1 MEATSLYFD
10 DRKPRCNHCMCR
22 VRDSEFDKADGLTK
36 HLKRTGNYS
45 LYLTS
50 NVINGSRCTKADWNM
65 PYIKWLIYSN
75 TCKHRHTNTANPT
88 PKQSTPKGKKT
99 LELYNHTQ
107 TPGGTIKDMQ
117 SSFLFERGQWHF
129 SLWSIMW
136 HIRVVLKAEFSDNN
150 RAAAVSISLDS
161 AEIRLFS
168 WPTLSSCRALVEKP
182 LPAAVSN
189 GCAHFTYFMLKKLL
203 KTPECTLKTCTSPQ
217 VITELQLTSWL
228 QKQNKSRLIKST

>member
-1 MEATSLYFD
+1 MAT
-10 DRKPRCNHCMCR
+10 H
-22 VRDSEFDKADGLTK
+22 
-36 HLKRTGNYS
+36 
-45 LYLTS
+45 
-50 NVINGSRCTKADWNM
+50 
-65 PYIKWLIYSN
+65 SN
-75 TCKHRHTNTANPT
+75 TDTQALPIPHPNRAH
-88 PKQSTPKGKKT
+88 QREKKT

-161 AEIRLFS
+161 AEIWLFP

-182 LPAAVSN
+182 LPMAVRPCSLHILHVKETVEDTWMYTQN
-189 GCAHFTYFMLKKLL
+189 MH
-203 KTPECTLKTCTSPQ
+203 TSPL
-217 VITELQLTSWL
+217 VITGLQITSRFRSLKCHTNFLAFHSWTSPYL
-228 QKQNKSRLIKST
+228 APHA